1 VEVKPMHRGLALFA
15 ALLNVVA
22 AVATII
28 TLLERRVQL
37 ATDWQPWVYAW
48 SVLPYVVLALIGWL
62 LGRDR
67 STAAVG
73 LLGTMLFVVLGL
85 CAILMAPSVALILLL
100 PAVQLVGCGVVLLCQ
115 MFRAH
120 LFGAGGSVAMG
131 LLLICAGPV
140 TWIVLT
146 ITGSPVPKES
156 PYAVPGRP
164 RPETTGEILDR
175 VAQAAQV
182 AYFCLGAALS
192 LLGVVLVLLG
202 GVYRQLG
209 AVRDR
214 LEALESRSRDRDL
227 QP

>member
-1 VEVKPMHRGLALFA
+1 MHRGLALFA

-37 ATDWQPWVYAW
+37 GIDWQPWVYAW

-85 CAILMAPSVALILLL
+85 CSILMAPSAAMILLL

-131 LLLICAGPV
+131 LLLICAGPL

-146 ITGSPVPKES
+146 ITGSPVPKHS
-156 PYAVPGRP
+156 SYPA